1 MMVALDYNTCKTLH
15 DVTSDQVS
23 RVVLHHARIAQGRG
37 EATNGHIML
46 RVPLADWP
54 EDCGGE
60 WFLHRDAL
68 AMVKSGG
75 QLTLDLV
82 TGKAQLANRKGP
94 TVDLPDAQTSP
105 AGGTWPNIEQIIP
118 KDYEGKGV
126 RFALSG
132 TYIRVLSDLAKRQG
146 TKHARVILHVNDP
159 GRGLLVEV
167 PGRHGP
173 TVTGVLMP
181 VGLAAEK

>member
-1 MMVALDYNTCKTLH
+1 MTVVLDYNTCKTLY
-15 DVTSDQVS
+15 DVTSDQAFRPVF
-23 RVVLHHARIAQGRG
+23 HYARIAQGRG

-46 RVPLADWP
+46 RVPLVDWP
-54 EDCGGE
+54 EDHVGE

-82 TGKAQLANRKGP
+82 TGKTQLANRKGT

-105 AGGTWPNIEQIIP
+105 AGGVWPDIERVIP
-118 KDYEGKGV
+118 KDYEGEGV

-146 TKHARVILHVNDP
+146 KNARVILHVNDP